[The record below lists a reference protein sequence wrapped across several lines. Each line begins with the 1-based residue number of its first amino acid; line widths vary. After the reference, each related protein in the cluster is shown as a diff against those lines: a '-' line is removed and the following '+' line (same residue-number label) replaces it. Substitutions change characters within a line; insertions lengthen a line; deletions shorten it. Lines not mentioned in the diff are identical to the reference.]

1 MDDIFSQIRE
11 GNAVFVRVWLDKVEN
26 DPNQGDDHGFSPMH
40 WASKE
45 GHLNIV
51 DMLISRGAKINSTN
65 MGDDTALHLAAA
77 HGHREI
83 VMKLL
88 QCKADLNAV
97 NEHGNTPLH
106 YACFW
111 GYEQIA
117 EDLVNNGANINL
129 ANKYN
134 HTPLEKAK
142 QNLRNHLEER
152 AKSLGQ
158 EISKIPYRSN
168 NWSGTKTRSRDGTLS
183 RYAGIELKHI
193 KMQHKVNVS
202 PTGEMWKG
210 IWQGTEVMAK
220 FIRAPNVTQRIS
232 REFAEQFPRL
242 RIFSHPNIH
251 PVLGCV
257 NQPPS
262 LVVLSEMLTYGSLFH
277 VLHEA
282 TDIMIT
288 HEQMVSFALDI
299 ARGMAFLHAM
309 EPLIP
314 GYHLNSKNIVIEED
328 LTAKIN
334 MADTRFSFQNKGRM
348 FYPAWMAPEAL
359 QRAPDEMNVRG
370 ADMWSFA
377 ILLWEIATRE
387 VPFAGLS
394 PMEIGMKIVGEGLRV
409 DIPPGVSPHMSKLIK
424 ICMNEDPGKR
434 PRFDMLLPIME
445 KMRV

>member
-65 MGDDTALHLAAA
+65 MGDDTALHLASA

-97 NEHGNTPLH
+97 NEHGNTSLH

-129 ANKYN
+129 ANKFN
-134 HTPLEKAK
+134 HSPLEKAK
-142 QNLRNHLEER
+142 PSLRKQLEEQ
-152 AKSLGQ
+152 AKEMGQ
-158 EISKIPYRSN
+158 EINKIPYRSN

-193 KMQHKVNVS
+193 KMQTKINVG
-202 PTGEMWKG
+202 PTGEMWKAL
-210 IWQGTEVMAK
+210 WQGSEVMAK
-220 FIRAPNVTQRIS
+220 FVRAPNVSQRVS

-262 LVVLSEMLTYGSLFH
+262 LVVLSEYVPYGSLHH

-314 GYHLNSKNIVIEED
+314 GYHLNSKNIMIEDD
-328 LTAKIN
+328 LTAKIS
-334 MADTRFSFQNKGRM
+334 MADTRFSFQNRGKM

-359 QRAPDEMNVRG
+359 QRGQDDMNVRG

-377 ILLWEIATRE
+377 VLLWEIATRE

-409 DIPPGVSPHMSKLIK
+409 EIPPGVSPHIAKLIK
-424 ICMNEDPGKR
+424 ICMNEDPAKR